1 MNREIL
7 KKDVSMDSSIASPA
21 GGTVSGR
28 TQRVPDL
35 LVRDPR
41 PATSNPEESL
51 VIDDRFGV
59 TPAQMVESKLTR
71 VLGGGTLL
79 VSHLQMRGLLRPR

>member
-7 KKDVSMDSSIASPA
+7 KKDVSMDSPIASA
-21 GGTVSGR
+21 TGGAVAGR

-35 LVRDPR
+35 LALDPR
-41 PATSNPEESL
+41 PITSNPEESL
-51 VIDDRFGV
+51 VIDDRCGL

-79 VSHLQMRGLLRPR
+79 VSHLQMRGLLRHR

>member
-7 KKDVSMDSSIASPA
+7 KKDVSMDTSITSAT
-21 GGTVSGR
+21 GGTVAGR

-35 LVRDPR
+35 LVLEPR
-41 PATSNPEESL
+41 PVTSNPEESL

-59 TPAQMVESKLTR
+59 TPAQMVERKLTR

>member
-7 KKDVSMDSSIASPA
+7 NNVSMESSISSPV
-21 GGTVSGR
+21 GGPVTGR
-28 TQRVPDL
+28 TLRVPEL
-35 LVRDPR
+35 LALDPR
-41 PATSNPEESL
+41 TVTSNSEESL
-51 VIDDRFGV
+51 VVDRRCDL

-71 VLGGGTLL
+71 VLGGATLL